1 MEVVNSFTLIPGTMA
16 NCYDVSYNG
25 KRFLIDAGT
34 KGSGKKIVE
43 YYNALKTKSDIVL
56 ITHYHPDHIGGLSL
70 VKETF
75 NPVIYVPD
83 GEIDV
88 VKGQKKM
95 TPASSLMSRF
105 VATVMK
111 SKPVKDV
118 RPVSELKY
126 DGIKVIKS
134 NGHTPDSTSYLFT
147 SLKALFV
154 GDAAMKNGET
164 VTVNRGFTLD
174 YNKALSSIQT
184 LSEEKEATVFPGHG
198 KPFRFDGGNHEAIRE
213 E

>member
-1 MEVVNSFTLIPGTMA
+1 M
-16 NCYDVSYNG
+16 
-25 KRFLIDAGT
+25 
-34 KGSGKKIVE
+34 E
-43 YYNALKTKSDIVL
+43 YYNALKTKPDIVL

-95 TPASSLMSRF
+95 TPASSLMSKF

-118 RPVSELKY
+118 RPV
-126 DGIKVIKS
+126 
-134 NGHTPDSTSYLFT
+134 
-147 SLKALFV
+147 
-154 GDAAMKNGET
+154 
-164 VTVNRGFTLD
+164 
-174 YNKALSSIQT
+174 
-184 LSEEKEATVFPGHG
+184 
-198 KPFRFDGGNHEAIRE
+198 
-213 E
+213 

>member
-1 MEVVNSFTLIPGTMA
+1 M
-16 NCYDVSYNG
+16 
-25 KRFLIDAGT
+25 
-34 KGSGKKIVE
+34 E
-43 YYNALKTKSDIVL
+43 YYNTLKTKPDIIL

-70 VKETF
+70 VKNTF

-88 VKGQKKM
+88 VRGQTKM
-95 TPASSLMSRF
+95 TPASSFMSRF
-105 VATVMK
+105 VAAVMK

-118 RPVSELKY
+118 RPVSELKFE
-126 DGIKVIKS
+126 GIKVIKS

-147 SLKALFV
+147 GLMALFV
-154 GDAAMKNGET
+154 GDAAMKNGEKI
-164 VTVNRGFTLD
+164 TVNRGFTLD
-174 YNKALSSIQT
+174 YSKALSSIQI

-198 KPFRFDGGNHEAIRE
+198 KPFRFDGGKHEDIRE